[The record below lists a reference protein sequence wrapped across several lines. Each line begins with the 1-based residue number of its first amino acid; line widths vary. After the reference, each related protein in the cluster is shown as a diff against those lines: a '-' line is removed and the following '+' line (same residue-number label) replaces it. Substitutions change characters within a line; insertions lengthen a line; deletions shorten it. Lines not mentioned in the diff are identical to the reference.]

1 MDVRTL
7 MHQAV
12 MNHGDRE
19 CVSHG
24 ERRLTFSEAWQ
35 RGIRLANALL
45 AMGLQPGD
53 RVGVLEDNSIEAA
66 DFFHGMAIANLVRV
80 PLYPRN
86 GLQAH

>member
-12 MNHGDRE
+12 RNHGDRD

-35 RGIRLANALL
+35 RGIRLANAFL

-66 DFFHGMAIANLVRV
+66 DFFSRYGDSESCQGAFVSQKRA
-80 PLYPRN
+80 
-86 GLQAH
+86 